1 MKEDAR
7 YLKATTT
14 QRSNEVETLRGEVNE
29 FLLQEVQQRK
39 FLDDQS
45 HNVLTV
51 ICSGDRSRRS
61 SAQLAYDEEQ
71 QAISVCQIG
80 FTLLITCPFCV
91 PNYTI

>member
-7 YLKATTT
+7 YLKATTA
-14 QRSNEVETLRGEVNE
+14 QRSNEVEALRVEVNE
-29 FLLQEVQQRK
+29 FFTQEVQQRK
-39 FLDDQS
+39 SLEDQIHS
-45 HNVLTV
+45 VLTV

-80 FTLLITCPFCV
+80 FSIADYVGFWCAKL
-91 PNYTI
+91 